1 MYLPVLFGTSRES
14 VGMYNPDDEESAEEE
29 LRYNGNCIDFRHQV
43 TVKQIEFLLFL
54 STAL

>member
-1 MYLPVLFGTSRES
+1 
-14 VGMYNPDDEESAEEE
+14 MYNPDDEESAEEE